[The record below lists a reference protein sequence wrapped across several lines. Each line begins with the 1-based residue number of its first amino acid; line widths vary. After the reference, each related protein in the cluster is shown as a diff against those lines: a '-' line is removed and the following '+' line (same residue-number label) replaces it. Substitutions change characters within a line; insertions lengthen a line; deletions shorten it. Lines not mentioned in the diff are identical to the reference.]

1 MYSSTRIHRLKALF
15 STKFRNLNNKK
26 LRQNIDRPPIFCYNY
41 VIKVAED
48 MKSMV
53 NLILTHFSEN
63 EPTTAF
69 YEMFIEDLAALSNDE
84 LAIAEDVFKNLSLS

>member
-1 MYSSTRIHRLKALF
+1 MYSSMRIRRLKVLF
-15 STKFRNLNNKK
+15 STKLRNLSNRK
-26 LRQNIDRPPIFCYNY
+26 LRENIDRLPIFCYNY

-53 NLILTHFSEN
+53 NLILTHFTEN

>member
-1 MYSSTRIHRLKALF
+1 
-15 STKFRNLNNKK
+15 
-26 LRQNIDRPPIFCYNY
+26 
-41 VIKVAED
+41 

-53 NLILTHFSEN
+53 NLILKHFSEN

>member
-1 MYSSTRIHRLKALF
+1 
-15 STKFRNLNNKK
+15 
-26 LRQNIDRPPIFCYNY
+26 
-41 VIKVAED
+41 
-48 MKSMV
+48 MV
-53 NLILTHFSEN
+53 NLILKYFSEN

>member
-1 MYSSTRIHRLKALF
+1 MYSSIRIYRLKVLF
-15 STKFRNLNNKK
+15 STKLRNLSNEK
-26 LRQNIDRPPIFCYNY
+26 LRESVDRPPIFCYNY

-53 NLILTHFSEN
+53 NLILKHFSEN

-69 YEMFIEDLAALSNDE
+69 YEMFIEDLTTLSNEE